1 MIHLL
6 ATDMD
11 GTLLNSQKE
20 FDNEFFEVLQ
30 KVLEK
35 EMYFVIA
42 SGNQFYHLYNQF
54 LPYSDELYF
63 ISENGS
69 FITKG
74 KKELYSFIMDK
85 QDVQTIYN
93 ILKQYP
99 KIMPVIGGKEKSYI
113 PQQYLSFKEEIERHY
128 DEYVFINDIHEIKEG
143 ILKFSMHDPQH
154 HVEKY
159 VELIK
164 KELPAHLKIM
174 TSGNEWMDIQ
184 HETINKGFGIHF
196 LMNTLHLTK
205 EECAVFGD
213 QMNDYTLLK
222 AVKYSYAMANA
233 VPRIKDIAYG
243 IAKSNDHQGVLEVIK
258 QEVLNEL

>member
-1 MIHLL
+1 MIRLI
-6 ATDMD
+6 ASDMD
-11 GTLLNSQKE
+11 GTLLNSKKE
-20 FDNEFFEVLQ
+20 FDDEFFNILQ
-30 KVLEK
+30 ELLNK
-35 EMYFVIA
+35 EIYFVIA
-42 SGNQFYHLYNQF
+42 SGNQFHHLYNQF
-54 LPYSDELYF
+54 LPYSDDLYF

-74 KKELYSFIMDK
+74 KKELYSFTMD
-85 QDVQTIYN
+85 QYDVQTIYDV
-93 ILKQYP
+93 LKQYP
-99 KIMPVIGGKEKSYI
+99 EIMPVIGGKERSYI
-113 PQQYLSFKEEIERHY
+113 PRRYQAFQEEIERHY
-128 DEYVFINDIHEIKEG
+128 DEYIFINDLKDITEG
-143 ILKFSMHDPQH
+143 VLKFSIHDPQH
-154 HVEKY
+154 HIERY

-164 KELPAHLKIM
+164 KSLPKHLKIM

-184 HETINKGFGIHF
+184 DEKINKGLGINF
-196 LMNTLHLTK
+196 LIKTLNLTK
-205 EECAVFGD
+205 NDCMAFGD

>member
-20 FDNEFFEVLQ
+20 FDNKFFEVLQ

-35 EMYFVIA
+35 EIYFVIA

-74 KKELYSFIMDK
+74 KKELYSFTMD
-85 QDVQTIYN
+85 QYDAQTIYDV
-93 ILKQYP
+93 LKQYP
-99 KIMPVIGGKEKSYI
+99 EIMPVIGGKERSYI
-113 PQQYLSFKEEIERHY
+113 PRQYQAFQEEIERHY
-128 DEYVFINDIHEIKEG
+128 DEYIFINDLKDITEG
-143 ILKFSMHDPQH
+143 VLKFSIHDPQH

-196 LMNTLHLTK
+196 LMNILHLTK

-213 QMNDYTLLK
+213 QMNDYELLK
-222 AVKYSYAMANA
+222 NVKYSFAMKNA
-233 VPRIKDIAYG
+233 IPPIKEIAYQV
-243 IAKSNDHQGVLEVIK
+243 IQSNDEAGVTQKIK
-258 QEVLNEL
+258 EILKGEF